1 LYYPIALEAALK
13 MKEVAYIHAE
23 GMPAAEMK
31 HGPLALVDNN
41 MPVIFLYS
49 KHQACKRERIEAN
62 IQEIISR
69 KGRVLLITD
78 ESFNIPNIEEIEVP
92 HVRLWTEQPMVHLMA
107 VQLLAY
113 WVGCERG
120 CEIDKPRN
128 LAKSVTV

>member
-1 LYYPIALEAALK
+1 

-31 HGPLALVDNN
+31 HGPLALVDDN

-49 KHQACKRERIEAN
+49 KHQACKRDRIEAN

-78 ESFNIPNIEEIEVP
+78 ESFNIPNIEEIKVP

-113 WVGCERG
+113 YVGCARG